1 MSVRGAD
8 HQLDRRSRNH
18 FQPSLR
24 LNENGSERPDT
35 QHNLCTPMDTLDLS
49 TPMPTRLRTL
59 GAGPLLASVV
69 LLLMAVA
76 LAACVPAE
84 ESENAEPWA
93 APVAPTDAIAP
104 TLAPAADLPTA
115 VVSEVATPL
124 PTAALSA
131 VATLL
136 PAATAL
142 PVSAEDIVQTVP
154 DAQADEAKTRYQRL
168 LRAEWDTDFTRTTIS
183 FDEIMTGGPPKDGIP
198 SIDNPRFESIADAD
212 FWLDDLEPV
221 QVVDLNGDVRAYPV
235 QVMVWHELVN
245 DTVGGEPV
253 VITF

>member
-1 MSVRGAD
+1 MTARIRKAQKPKFAGQLFALVGAI
-8 HQLDRRSRNH
+8 
-18 FQPSLR
+18 
-24 LNENGSERPDT
+24 
-35 QHNLCTPMDTLDLS
+35 
-49 TPMPTRLRTL
+49 
-59 GAGPLLASVV
+59 LLA
-69 LLLMAVA
+69 LAVS
-76 LAACVPAE
+76 ACAPTE
-84 ESENAEPWA
+84 ETASNEPWA
-93 APVAPTDAIAP
+93 APIAPTDAIAP

-115 VVSEVATPL
+115 ALADAATPL
-124 PTAALSA
+124 PTAALE
-131 VATLL
+131 

-142 PVSAEDIVQTVP
+142 PSATAPPVSRETVVQTVP
-154 DAQADEAKTRYQRL
+154 DAQAEEARTRYQRL

-198 SIDNPRFESIADAD
+198 SIDDPQFESIADAD
-212 FWLDDLEPV
+212 LWLDDLEPV